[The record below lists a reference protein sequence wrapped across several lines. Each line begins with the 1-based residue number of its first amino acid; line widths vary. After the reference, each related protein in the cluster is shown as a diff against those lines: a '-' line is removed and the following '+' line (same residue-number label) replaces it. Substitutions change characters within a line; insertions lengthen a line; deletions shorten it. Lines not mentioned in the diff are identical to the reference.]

1 MATGACAKP
10 GQTTTTTRIKMKS
23 THYKTVLCLVLTF
36 FLHGDSFGQ
45 QSVQDPEGNYL
56 VCEKMPEIEG
66 GLKAL
71 QKKIRYPLQAK
82 SLGVQG
88 VVYVQFIVNTKG
100 EIETPTIIRKLG
112 AGCDEEALRVLK
124 KTKFTPGYDKGKAV
138 KVRFTL
144 PVRFML

>member
-1 MATGACAKP
+1 
-10 GQTTTTTRIKMKS
+10 MKYI
-23 THYKTVLCLVLTF
+23 TKKAAYFIIIIYICLGPVY
-36 FLHGDSFGQ
+36 GQ
-45 QSVQDPEGNYL
+45 QSVRDQEGNYL
-56 VCEKMPEIEG
+56 VCEKMPEIKG

-88 VVYVQFIVNTKG
+88 VVYVQFIVNEEGKV
-100 EIETPTIIRKLG
+100 EKPMVIRKLG

-124 KTKFTPGYDKGKAV
+124 KVKFTPGYDKGKAV

>member
-1 MATGACAKP
+1 
-10 GQTTTTTRIKMKS
+10 MKHMNKIIVF
-23 THYKTVLCLVLTF
+23 TIAAFLLCYGLAY
-36 FLHGDSFGQ
+36 GQ
-45 QSVQDPEGNYL
+45 QSVQDQDGNYL
-56 VCEKMPEIEG
+56 VCEKMPEIKG

-82 SLGVQG
+82 ALGVQG
-88 VVYVQFIVNTKG
+88 VVYVQFIVNEEGKV
-100 EIETPTIIRKLG
+100 EKPIIIKKLG

-124 KTKFTPGYDKGKAV
+124 KVKFTPGYDKGKAV

>member
-1 MATGACAKP
+1 
-10 GQTTTTTRIKMKS
+10 MK
-23 THYKTVLCLVLTF
+23 HMNKITVFTIVAFLLCYGLVY
-36 FLHGDSFGQ
+36 GQ
-45 QSVQDPEGNYL
+45 QSVKDQEGNYL
-56 VCEKMPEIEG
+56 VCEKMPEIKG

-88 VVYVQFIVNTKG
+88 VVYVQFIVNEEGKV
-100 EIETPTIIRKLG
+100 EKPIIIKKLG

-124 KTKFTPGYDKGKAV
+124 KVKFTPGYDKGKAV

>member
-1 MATGACAKP
+1 MKHMNK
-10 GQTTTTTRIKMKS
+10 TTVFTIAAFL
-23 THYKTVLCLVLTF
+23 LCYGLVY
-36 FLHGDSFGQ
+36 GQ
-45 QSVQDPEGNYL
+45 QSVKDQEGNYL
-56 VCEKMPEIEG
+56 VCEKMPEIKG

-88 VVYVQFIVNTKG
+88 VVYVQFIVNEEGKV
-100 EIETPTIIRKLG
+100 EKPNVIKKLG

-124 KTKFTPGYDKGKAV
+124 KVKFTPGYDKGKAV

>member
-1 MATGACAKP
+1 
-10 GQTTTTTRIKMKS
+10 MK
-23 THYKTVLCLVLTF
+23 HMNKTTF
-36 FLHGDSFGQ
+36 FTITAFLLCCGLVYGQ
-45 QSVQDPEGNYL
+45 QSVQDQEGNYL
-56 VCEKMPEIEG
+56 VCEKMPEIKG

-82 SLGVQG
+82 ALGVQG
-88 VVYVQFIVNTKG
+88 VVYVQFIVNEEGKV
-100 EIETPTIIRKLG
+100 EKPIIIKKLG

-124 KTKFTPGYDKGKAV
+124 KVKFTPGYDKGKAV

>member
-1 MATGACAKP
+1 
-10 GQTTTTTRIKMKS
+10 MK
-23 THYKTVLCLVLTF
+23 HMNKITVFTIAAFLLCYGLVY
-36 FLHGDSFGQ
+36 GQ
-45 QSVQDPEGNYL
+45 QSVKDQEGNYL
-56 VCEKMPEIEG
+56 VCEKMPEIKG

-88 VVYVQFIVNTKG
+88 VVYVQFIVNEEGKV
-100 EIETPTIIRKLG
+100 EKPIIIKKLG

-124 KTKFTPGYDKGKAV
+124 KVKFTPGYDKGKTV